1 MEINEG
7 HFLGWK
13 DNPKPVR
20 KIAFRPTKES
30 STRLLALLNGSLD
43 CTDTNLP
50 ADQVAQINESKIAY
64 VQKDVVMRTFVIR
77 MNNTKPPFDN
87 LNARLCFAHAFN
99 YMGFITDILGGYAT
113 RDPYPMPEDLWGIPK
128 DAKGYDYDLK
138 KAKEYMA
145 KAVAEGAP
153 MKRPIELHVQSEN
166 EQSVQGAQ
174 LFQSDLAQIGIN
186 LKVVGSIWS
195 TLTTAAAKPD
205 TTPDMWVHWVSTYFV
220 DPENWVGQMYDSQF
234 HGTWKA
240 SAYYKNPEGRRAA
253 AQGPRAGEA
262 GGAGAALPGSDPQDH
277 GQFARHLDL
286 QLHAAARASTS
297 GSRAAASAPSAR
309 ARRCAGSP
317 STADML
323 RFVLR
328 RCALVVPS
336 LLGLLV
342 VTFLLIHAVPSDPAV
357 AMAGDAATPRADRAP
372 AQAIRPRPADLGA
385 VRRLCRQGRAP
396 RPRRERFLAP
406 AGDARH
412 RPAPAGDAG
421 AHLLRRW
428 RSRSFLGVP
437 LGVVSAL
444 NHNAWPDYLLRVFSV
459 MGIALAAFWFAI
471 MLQLLFSMQLGWL
484 PLRGDLTSTLPRPE
498 RVTGFLTIDCL
509 IAGRWDAFA
518 DALRHLAL
526 PALTLSLGGLATI
539 VRFTRA
545 GMLDTL
551 QQDFVFYERAMGY
564 RWLRL
569 VWIFVLRNSITATVT
584 QIGLLFGGLIAG
596 GVVVEAIFDWPGIGS
611 YTVQAILTGDR
622 QVMLAVTLLVG
633 TVYAAVNIL
642 VDVVHGLLDPRLMEQ
657 R

>member
-1 MEINEG
+1 
-7 HFLGWK
+7 
-13 DNPKPVR
+13 
-20 KIAFRPTKES
+20 
-30 STRLLALLNGSLD
+30 
-43 CTDTNLP
+43 
-50 ADQVAQINESKIAY
+50 
-64 VQKDVVMRTFVIR
+64 
-77 MNNTKPPFDN
+77 
-87 LNARLCFAHAFN
+87 
-99 YMGFITDILGGYAT
+99 
-113 RDPYPMPEDLWGIPK
+113 
-128 DAKGYDYDLK
+128 
-138 KAKEYMA
+138 
-145 KAVAEGAP
+145 
-153 MKRPIELHVQSEN
+153 
-166 EQSVQGAQ
+166 
-174 LFQSDLAQIGIN
+174 
-186 LKVVGSIWS
+186 
-195 TLTTAAAKPD
+195 
-205 TTPDMWVHWVSTYFV
+205 
-220 DPENWVGQMYDSQF
+220 
-234 HGTWKA
+234 
-240 SAYYKNPEGRRAA
+240 
-253 AQGPRAGEA
+253 
-262 GGAGAALPGSDPQDH
+262 
-277 GQFARHLDL
+277 
-286 QLHAAARASTS
+286 
-297 GSRAAASAPSAR
+297 
-309 ARRCAGSP
+309 
-317 STADML
+317 ML

-357 AMAGDAATPRADRAP
+357 AMAGDAATPQQIEQLRKQYGLDRPIWEQFAVYVEKV
-372 AQAIRPRPADLGA
+372 AHLDLGESA
-385 VRRLCRQGRAP
+385 
-396 RPRRERFLAP
+396 FS
-406 AGDARH
+406 H
-412 RPAPAGDAG
+412 RPVTLDIAQRLPATLELTFCAL
-421 AHLLRRW
+421 AI
-428 RSRSFLGVP
+428 SVSLGVP

-444 NHNAWPDYLLRVFSV
+444 NHNTWPDYVLRIFSV
-459 MGIALAAFWFAI
+459 MGIALAAFWVAI

-642 VDVVHGLLDPRLMEQ
+642 VDVVHGLLDPRLME
-657 R
+657 RG